1 MSSLERVAELIKQ
14 NKITEVECLFPTIN
28 ATLRGKVMRAHDFAD
43 GKELRIAR
51 AVILQT
57 INGEYCDEHVIGA
70 TDNDTILKPDYSTFK
85 ILPWQPQ
92 RAWVLHD
99 CMNFDGSPSE
109 HAPRNVLKKVLAQY
123 EILGLKPV
131 VAPEIEFYLFK
142 RDGQEAAGFTP
153 PSMRGGSIELERQMG
168 YSLNSTAEMRDF
180 WQALQAAFDALEIR
194 TDTWLHEMAPNQ
206 FEINLLHGDA
216 LKLADDVVLFKHTLR
231 EIAAQHGLNAVF
243 MAKPLADYD
252 GSSMHLHQSI
262 VDAKG
267 QNIFSDATSEN
278 MGKATPN
285 FYAYIAGLQNY
296 MADLMPFMAPY
307 FNSWRRY
314 APGTQAPV
322 NLQWGHD
329 NRTIGLRVPHSNA
342 AARRVENRFAGS
354 DANPYLVMA
363 ASLAC
368 GLRGMQEKLTPTTP
382 VDDKDGYEFPR
393 EIAIG
398 LESAITQLK
407 QSKHAREIFGD
418 AFIDA
423 FCNVKEIEL
432 AHFMYEVS
440 SWDRRYLAL
449 QV

>member
-1 MSSLERVAELIKQ
+1 MSSLNKIAALIKT
-14 NKITEVECLFPTIN
+14 NKISEVECVFPTIN
-28 ATLRGKVMRAHDFAD
+28 ATMRGKLMRGHDFAE

-57 INGEYCDEHVIGA
+57 INGEYCDDHVIGA
-70 TDNDTILKPDYSTFK
+70 TDNDTILKPDYETYK
-85 ILPWQPQ
+85 QLPWAKN
-92 RAWVLHD
+92 RAWVIHD
-99 CMNFDGSPSE
+99 CMNFDGTPSE

-123 EILGLKPV
+123 KALGLQPV

-142 RDGQEAAGFTP
+142 RDGQEATAFNSP
-153 PSMRGGSIELERQMG
+153 NMRGGGAELERQMG
-168 YSLNSTAEMRDF
+168 YSVNSADELRDF
-180 WQALQAAFDALEIR
+180 WAQLQAAYDVLDIR

-206 FEINLLHGDA
+206 FEINLLHGDP

-231 EIAAQHGLNAVF
+231 EIAAQHGLLAVF

-252 GSSMHLHQSI
+252 GSSMHIHQSI

-267 QNIFSDATSEN
+267 SNIFSDAK
-278 MGKATPN
+278 GAATPA
-285 FYAYIAGLQNY
+285 FHAYIAGLQKY
-296 MADLMPFMAPY
+296 LADLMPLMAPY

-322 NLQWGHD
+322 NMQWGHD

-354 DANPYLVMA
+354 DANPYLA
-363 ASLAC
+363 ITATLAC
-368 GLRGMQEKLTPTTP
+368 GLRGMQEKLSPSAP
-382 VDDKDGYEFPR
+382 VDDRDGYTFPR

-398 LESAITQLK
+398 LESALVQLK
-407 QSKHAREIFGD
+407 NSKHAREMFGD
-418 AFIDA
+418 FFIDA
-423 FCNVKEIEL
+423 FTNVKEIEL

-440 SWDRRYLAL
+440 SWDRRYLGP

>member
-1 MSSLERVAELIKQ
+1 MSSLKNAADLIKKH
-14 NKITEVECLFPTIN
+14 KISEVECVFPSIN
-28 ATLRGKVMRAHDFAD
+28 ATLRGKVMRGNDFAE

-70 TDNDTILKPDYSTFK
+70 IDNDTILKPDYSTFK
-85 ILPWQPQ
+85 HLPWAEN
-92 RAWVLHD
+92 RGWVLHD
-99 CMNFDGSPSE
+99 CMNFDGTPSE
-109 HAPRNVLKKVLAQY
+109 HAPRNVLKSVLAQY
-123 EILGLKPV
+123 QALGLQPV

-142 RDGQEAAGFTP
+142 RDGQEATCFTP
-153 PSMRGGSIELERQMG
+153 PSMRGGGIELERQMG
-168 YSLNSTAEMRDF
+168 YSLNATAEMRDF
-180 WQALQAAFDALEIR
+180 WTQLQTAFDALEIR

-206 FEINLLHGDA
+206 FELNLLHGDA

-231 EIAAQHGLNAVF
+231 EIAAQHGLSAVF

-252 GSSMHLHQSI
+252 GSSMHIHQSI

-267 QNIFSDATSEN
+267 NNIFSDAKGS
-278 MGKATPN
+278 ATPA
-285 FYAYIAGLQNY
+285 FHAYIAGLQKY
-296 MADLMPFMAPY
+296 MADLMPLMAPY

-322 NLQWGHD
+322 NMQWGHD

-354 DANPYLVMA
+354 DANPYLAIA
-363 ASLAC
+363 ATLAC
-368 GLRGMQEKLTPTTP
+368 GLRGMQEKLTPTAP
-382 VDDKDGYEFPR
+382 VDDSDGYTFPR
-393 EIAIG
+393 QIAIG
-398 LESAITQLK
+398 LESAIVQLK
-407 QSKHAREIFGD
+407 NSSHAREMFGD
-418 AFIDA
+418 AFIEA

-440 SWDRRYLAL
+440 SWDRRYLGP

>member
-1 MSSLERVAELIKQ
+1 MSSLKHVAELIKK
-14 NKITEVECLFPTIN
+14 NKVTEVECLFPTIN
-28 ATLRGKVMRAHDFAD
+28 ATLRGKIMRANDFAD

-57 INGEYCDEHVIGA
+57 INGEYCEEHVIGA

-109 HAPRNVLKKVLAQY
+109 HAPRNVLKKMLAQY
-123 EILGLKPV
+123 QALGLQPV

-142 RDGQEAAGFTP
+142 RDGQEATGFTP
-153 PSMRGGSIELERQMG
+153 PIMRGGSVELERQMG
-168 YSLNSTAEMRDF
+168 YSLNSTTEMRDF
-180 WQALQAAFDALEIR
+180 WQALQNAFDALEIR

-206 FEINLLHGDA
+206 FEINLQHGDA

-231 EIAAQHGLNAVF
+231 EIAAQYGLNAVF

-262 VDAKG
+262 IDAKG
-267 QNIFSDATSEN
+267 HNIFSNEQ
-278 MGKATPN
+278 GEATPD
-285 FYAYIAGLQNY
+285 FYAYIAGLQSY

-329 NRTIGLRVPHSNA
+329 NRTIGLRVPHSGA

-354 DANPYLVMA
+354 DANPYLAMA

-368 GLRGMQEKLTPTTP
+368 GLRGMQEKLIPTAP
-382 VDDKDGYEFPR
+382 IDDRDGYEFPR
-393 EIAIG
+393 QIAIG

-407 QSKHAREIFGD
+407 QSKTAHELFGD
-418 AFIDA
+418 NFIKAFI
-423 FCNVKEIEL
+423 NVKEIEL

>member
-1 MSSLERVAELIKQ
+1 MHALNQVTEIIK
-14 NKITEVECLFPTIN
+14 KHAITEVECVFPTIN
-28 ATLRGKVMRAHDFAD
+28 ATLRGKLMRGADFAN

-99 CMNFDGSPSE
+99 CMNFDGTASV

-123 EILGLKPV
+123 ATLGLKPV

-142 RDGQEAAGFTP
+142 RDGQEATGFTP
-153 PSMRGGSIELERQMG
+153 PTMRGGGIELERQMG

-180 WQALQAAFDALEIR
+180 WQQLQVAFDALEIH

-206 FEINLLHGDA
+206 FELNLLHGDA

-243 MAKPLADYD
+243 MAKPLANYD
-252 GSSMHLHQSI
+252 GSSMHLHQSV
-262 VDAKG
+262 VDTQG
-267 QNIFSDATSEN
+267 NNIFSDKQGEAT
-278 MGKATPN
+278 AD
-285 FYAYIAGLQNY
+285 FYAYIAGLQTY

-314 APGTQAPV
+314 ARGTQAPI
-322 NLQWGHD
+322 NLQWGND
-329 NRTIGLRVPHSNA
+329 NRTIGLRVPHANA
-342 AARRVENRFAGS
+342 AARRIENRFAGS

-368 GLRGMQEKLTPTTP
+368 GLRGMQEKLNPTPP
-382 VDDKDGYEFPR
+382 VDDKNGYEFPR
-393 EIAIG
+393 QIAIG
-398 LESAITQLK
+398 LETAITQLK
-407 QSKHAREIFGD
+407 QSKSARELLGD
-418 AFIDA
+418 SFIDA
-423 FCNVKEIEL
+423 FINVKEIEL

-440 SWDRRYLAL
+440 NWDRRYLAL

>member
-1 MSSLERVAELIKQ
+1 MSTLKHVAEIIKKH
-14 NKITEVECLFPTIN
+14 NITEVECVFPTIN
-28 ATLRGKVMRAHDFAD
+28 ATLRGKVMRGADFSN

-85 ILPWQPQ
+85 QLPWQPQ

-99 CMNFDGSPSE
+99 CMNFDGSPSA
-109 HAPRNVLKKVLAQY
+109 HAPRNVLKNILAQY
-123 EILGLKPV
+123 ETLGLTPV

-142 RDGQEAAGFTP
+142 RDGQEATGFTQP
-153 PSMRGGSIELERQMG
+153 TMRGGSIEQERQMA
-168 YSLNSTAEMRDF
+168 YSLNATADMRDF
-180 WQALQAAFDALEIR
+180 WQALQAAFDTLEIR

-231 EIAAQHGLNAVF
+231 EIAAQYGLNAVF
-243 MAKPLADYD
+243 MAKPLANYD

-262 VDAKG
+262 VDKQG
-267 QNIFSDATSEN
+267 NNLFSDQNGA
-278 MGKATPN
+278 ATPN
-285 FYAYIAGLQNY
+285 FYSYIAGLQAY

-314 APGTQAPV
+314 ARGTQAPI

-329 NRTIGLRVPHSNA
+329 NRTIGLRVPHANA

-354 DANPYLVMA
+354 DANPYLAIA
-363 ASLAC
+363 ATLAC
-368 GLRGMQEKLTPTTP
+368 GLRGMQEKLQPTAP
-382 VDDKDGYEFPR
+382 NDDKDGYDYPR
-393 EIAIG
+393 QIAIG
-398 LESAITQLK
+398 LESALTQLK
-407 QSKHAREIFGD
+407 QSQHARTLFGD
-418 AFIDA
+418 AFIEA
-423 FCNVKEIEL
+423 FINVKEIEL
-432 AHFMYEVS
+432 AHFMFEVS

>member
-1 MSSLERVAELIKQ
+1 MSNLKQVAGLIKT
-14 NKITEVECLFPTIN
+14 NKISEVECVFPTIN
-28 ATLRGKVMRAHDFAD
+28 ATLRGKVMRGHDFAE

-85 ILPWQPQ
+85 QLPWAEN
-92 RAWVLHD
+92 RAWVIHD
-99 CMNFDGSPSE
+99 CMNFDGTPSE

-123 EILGLKPV
+123 KALGLQAV

-142 RDGQEAAGFTP
+142 RDGQEATGFTAP
-153 PSMRGGSIELERQMG
+153 NMRGGSAELERQMG
-168 YSLNSTAEMRDF
+168 YSLNATAEMRDF
-180 WQALQAAFDALEIR
+180 WTQLQDTFDALEIR

-206 FEINLLHGDA
+206 FELNLLHGDP
-216 LKLADDVVLFKHTLR
+216 LKLADDVMLFKHTLR
-231 EIAAQHGLNAVF
+231 EIAAQHGFSAVF

-262 VDAKG
+262 IDANG
-267 QNIFSDATSEN
+267 NNIFSDKDEQ
-278 MGKATPN
+278 ATPA
-285 FYAYIAGLQNY
+285 FYAYIAGLQQY
-296 MADLMPFMAPY
+296 MADLMPLMAPY

-354 DANPYLVMA
+354 DANPYLAMA
-363 ASLAC
+363 VSLAC
-368 GLRGMQEKLTPTTP
+368 GLRGMQQNLTPTP
-382 VDDKDGYEFPR
+382 PIDDRDGYEFPR

-398 LESAITQLK
+398 LESAIVQLK

-418 AFIDA
+418 LFIDA

-432 AHFMYEVS
+432 AHFMFEVS
-440 SWDRRYLAL
+440 SWDRRYLGHQA
-449 QV
+449 

>member
-1 MSSLERVAELIKQ
+1 MSSLKKVAELI
-14 NKITEVECLFPTIN
+14 NKHQVTEVECVFPTIN
-28 ATLRGKVMRAHDFAD
+28 ATLRGKIMRGDNFAN

-51 AVILQT
+51 AVILQS

-70 TDNDTILKPDYSTFK
+70 TDNDTILQPDYNTFK
-85 ILPWQPQ
+85 LLPWLPQ

-99 CMNFDGSPSE
+99 CMNFDGSPSA
-109 HAPRNVLKKVLAQY
+109 HAPRNVLKQVLAQY
-123 EILGLKPV
+123 SALGLKAV

-142 RDGQEAAGFTP
+142 RDGQEASGFTP
-153 PSMRGGSIELERQMG
+153 PNIRGGGVELERQMG

-180 WQALQAAFDALEIR
+180 WQSLQAAFDALNIQ

-231 EIAAQHGLNAVF
+231 EIAAQHGLSAVF

-262 VDAKG
+262 VDEKG
-267 QNIFSDATSEN
+267 HNIFSNKKGE
-278 MGKATPN
+278 ATPE
-285 FYAYIAGLQNY
+285 FYAYIAGLQDY

-329 NRTIGLRVPHSNA
+329 NRTIGLRVPQSNA

-354 DANPYLVMA
+354 DANPYLAMA
-363 ASLAC
+363 VTLAC
-368 GLRGMQEKLTPTTP
+368 GLRGMQEKLTPTAP
-382 VDDKDGYEFPR
+382 IDDRDGYEFPR

-407 QSKHAREIFGD
+407 QSKSARELFGD

-423 FCNVKEIEL
+423 FINVKEIEL

-440 SWDRRYLAL
+440 NWDRRYLAT

>member
-1 MSSLERVAELIKQ
+1 MSSLKQVAELIKK
-14 NKITEVECLFPTIN
+14 NNISEVECVFPTIN
-28 ATLRGKVMRAHDFAD
+28 ATLRGKVMRGHDFAK
-43 GKELRIAR
+43 GNELRIAR

-70 TDNDTILKPDYSTFK
+70 TDNDTVLKPDYSTFK
-85 ILPWQPQ
+85 LLPWHKS

-99 CMNFDGSPSE
+99 CMNFDGTPSE
-109 HAPRNVLKKVLAQY
+109 HAPRNVLKNILAQY
-123 EILGLKPV
+123 QALGLKPV

-142 RDGQEAAGFTP
+142 RDGLEATEFTSP
-153 PSMRGGSIELERQMG
+153 GMRGGGVELERQMG

-180 WQALQAAFDALEIR
+180 WTQLQAAFDALEIR

-206 FEINLLHGDA
+206 FELNLLHGNP
-216 LKLADDVVLFKHTLR
+216 LKLADDVVLFKYTLR

-262 VDAKG
+262 VDNKG
-267 QNIFSDATSEN
+267 NNIFSEN
-278 MGKATPN
+278 MGKNKDEATPA
-285 FYAYIAGLQNY
+285 FYAYIAGLQHY
-296 MADLMPFMAPY
+296 MADLMPLMAPY
-307 FNSWRRY
+307 VNSWRRY

-342 AARRVENRFAGS
+342 AGRRVENRFAGS
-354 DANPYLVMA
+354 DANPYLAMA
-363 ASLAC
+363 VSLAC
-368 GLRGMQEKLTPTTP
+368 GLRGMQEKLTPTAP
-382 VDDKDGYEFPR
+382 INDKDGYHYPR

-398 LESAITQLK
+398 MESAIAKLN

-418 AFIDA
+418 AFIEA

-432 AHFMYEVS
+432 AHFMHEVS
-440 SWDRRYLAL
+440 SWDRRYLAH
-449 QV
+449 QA

>member
-1 MSSLERVAELIKQ
+1 MSSLKNAADLIKKH
-14 NKITEVECLFPTIN
+14 KISEVECVFPTIN
-28 ATLRGKVMRAHDFAD
+28 ATLRGKVMRGNDFAE

-70 TDNDTILKPDYSTFK
+70 IDNDTILKPDYSTFK
-85 ILPWQPQ
+85 HLPWAEN
-92 RAWVLHD
+92 RGWVLHD
-99 CMNFDGSPSE
+99 CMNFDGTPSE
-109 HAPRNVLKKVLAQY
+109 HAPRNVLKSVLAQY
-123 EILGLKPV
+123 QALGLQPV

-142 RDGQEAAGFTP
+142 RDGQEATGFTP
-153 PSMRGGSIELERQMG
+153 PSMRGGGIELERQMG
-168 YSLNSTAEMRDF
+168 YSLNATAEMRDF
-180 WQALQAAFDALEIR
+180 WTQLQTAFDALEIR

-206 FEINLLHGDA
+206 FELNLLHGDA

-231 EIAAQHGLNAVF
+231 EIAAQHGLSAVF

-252 GSSMHLHQSI
+252 GSSMHIHQSI

-267 QNIFSDATSEN
+267 NNIFSEAKGS
-278 MGKATPN
+278 ATPA
-285 FYAYIAGLQNY
+285 FHAYIAGLQQY
-296 MADLMPFMAPY
+296 MADLMPLMAPY

-322 NLQWGHD
+322 NMQWGHD

-354 DANPYLVMA
+354 DANPYLAIA
-363 ASLAC
+363 ATLAC
-368 GLRGMQEKLTPTTP
+368 GLRGMQEKLTPTAP
-382 VDDKDGYEFPR
+382 VDDSDGYTFPR
-393 EIAIG
+393 QIAIG
-398 LESAITQLK
+398 LESAIVQLK
-407 QSKHAREIFGD
+407 NSSHAREMFGD
-418 AFIDA
+418 AFIEA

-440 SWDRRYLAL
+440 SWDRRYLGP

>member
-1 MSSLERVAELIKQ
+1 MSSLKKVAELIKAQ
-14 NKITEVECLFPTIN
+14 KISEIECVFPTIN
-28 ATLRGKVMRAHDFAD
+28 AVLRGKIMRGNDFAE

-70 TDNDTILKPDYSTFK
+70 TDNDTILKPDYNTFK
-85 ILPWQPQ
+85 QLPWEVK
-92 RAWVLHD
+92 RGWVIHD
-99 CMNFDGSPSE
+99 CMNFDGTPSE
-109 HAPRNVLKKVLAQY
+109 HAPRNLLKKVLAQY
-123 EILGLKPV
+123 EKLALKPV

-142 RDGQEAAGFTP
+142 RDGLEATGFNS
-153 PSMRGGSIELERQMG
+153 PSMRGGGVELERQMG
-168 YSLNSTAEMRDF
+168 YSLNSTSEFKDF
-180 WQALQAAFDALEIR
+180 WQSLQAAFDALEIR

-216 LKLADDVVLFKHTLR
+216 LKLADDVVLFKYTLR
-231 EIAAQHGLNAVF
+231 EIAAKHGLSAVF

-252 GSSMHLHQSI
+252 GSSMHIHQSI
-262 VDAKG
+262 VNKKG
-267 QNIFSDATSEN
+267 SNIFSDAKGN
-278 MGKATPN
+278 ATPA
-285 FYAYIAGLQNY
+285 FHAYIAGLQKY
-296 MADLMPFMAPY
+296 MADLMPLMAPY

-322 NLQWGHD
+322 NMQWGHD

-354 DANPYLVMA
+354 DANPYLAIA
-363 ASLAC
+363 ATLAC
-368 GLRGMQEKLTPTTP
+368 GLRGMQEKLTPTAP
-382 VDDKDGYEFPR
+382 VDDRDGYTFPR

-398 LESAITQLK
+398 LESAIVQLK
-407 QSKHAREIFGD
+407 NSAQARKIFGD
-418 AFIDA
+418 VFIEA

-440 SWDRRYLAL
+440 SWDRRYLGP

>member
-1 MSSLERVAELIKQ
+1 MSSLKKVAELIKQ
-14 NKITEVECLFPTIN
+14 HQITEVECVFPTIN
-28 ATLRGKVMRAHDFAD
+28 GTLRGKVMRGLDFAN

-57 INGEYCDEHVIGA
+57 INGEYCDEHIIGA
-70 TDNDTILKPDYSTFK
+70 TDNDTILRPDYSTFK
-85 ILPWQPQ
+85 VLPWQPK

-99 CMNFDGSPSE
+99 CMNFDGTPST
-109 HAPRNVLKKVLAQY
+109 HAPRNLLKQVLAQFNA
-123 EILGLKPV
+123 LGLQPI

-142 RDGQEAAGFTP
+142 RDGQEALGFTP
-153 PSMRGGSIELERQMG
+153 PNQHGGGIELERQMG

-180 WQALQAAFDALEIR
+180 WQSLQASFDALEIQ

-206 FEINLLHGDA
+206 FEINLMHGNA
-216 LKLADDVVLFKHTLR
+216 LKLADDVVLFKDTLR

-267 QNIFSDATSEN
+267 NNIFSDHKGEVSAD
-278 MGKATPN
+278 
-285 FYAYIAGLQNY
+285 FYAYIAGLQHY
-296 MADLMPFMAPY
+296 MADLMPLMAPY

-314 APGTQAPV
+314 ARGTQAPI

-329 NRTIGLRVPHSNA
+329 NRTIGLRVPHANP
-342 AARRVENRFAGS
+342 AARRIENRFAGS
-354 DANPYLVMA
+354 DANPYLAMA

-368 GLRGMQEKLTPTTP
+368 GLRGMQEKLTPTEP
-382 VDDKDGYEFPR
+382 INDRDGYEFPR
-393 EIAIG
+393 QIAIG
-398 LESAITQLK
+398 LESAIVQLK
-407 QSKHAREIFGD
+407 QSQAARAILGD
-418 AFIDA
+418 EFINAFI
-423 FCNVKEIEL
+423 NVKEIEL

>member
-1 MSSLERVAELIKQ
+1 MSNLKQVAGLIKT
-14 NKITEVECLFPTIN
+14 NKISEVECVFPTIN
-28 ATLRGKVMRAHDFAD
+28 ATLRGKVMRGHDFAE

-85 ILPWQPQ
+85 QLPWAEN
-92 RAWVLHD
+92 RAWVIHD
-99 CMNFDGSPSE
+99 CMNFDGTPSD
-109 HAPRNVLKKVLAQY
+109 HAPRNVLKKVLAHY
-123 EILGLKPV
+123 SALGLKPV

-142 RDGQEAAGFTP
+142 RDGLEATGFTSP
-153 PSMRGGSIELERQMG
+153 NMRGGGIELERQSG
-168 YSLNSTAEMRDF
+168 YSLNSTAELSDF
-180 WQALQAAFDALEIR
+180 WQALQAAYDALDIR

-206 FEINLLHGDA
+206 FEINLLHGDP

-231 EIAAQHGLNAVF
+231 EIAAQHGLLAVF

-252 GSSMHLHQSI
+252 GSSMHIHQSI
-262 VDAKG
+262 VDASG
-267 QNIFSDATSEN
+267 HNIFSDN
-278 MGKATPN
+278 KGNATPA
-285 FYAYIAGLQNY
+285 FHAYIAGLQHY
-296 MADLMPFMAPY
+296 MADLMPLMAPY

-322 NLQWGHD
+322 NMQWGHD

-354 DANPYLVMA
+354 DANPYLAIA
-363 ASLAC
+363 ATLAC
-368 GLRGMQEKLTPTTP
+368 GLRGMQEKLSPSAP
-382 VDDKDGYEFPR
+382 VDDTDGYTFPR

-398 LESAITQLK
+398 LESALVQLK
-407 QSKHAREIFGD
+407 NSKHAREMFGD
-418 AFIDA
+418 FFIDA
-423 FCNVKEIEL
+423 FINVKEIEL
-432 AHFMYEVS
+432 AHFMFEVC
-440 SWDRRYLAL
+440 SWDRRYLGP

>member
-1 MSSLERVAELIKQ
+1 MTSLKQVAEIIKKQ
-14 NKITEVECLFPTIN
+14 GISEVECVFPTIN
-28 ATLRGKVMRAHDFAD
+28 ATLRGKIMRGSDFAE

-57 INGEYCDEHVIGA
+57 INGEYCDEQVIGA

-85 ILPWQPQ
+85 QLPWAKN
-92 RAWVLHD
+92 RGWVLHD
-99 CMNFDGSPSE
+99 CMNFDGTPSD
-109 HAPRNVLKKVLAQY
+109 HAPRHVLKNVLAQY
-123 EILGLKPV
+123 EKLGLKPV

-142 RDGQEAAGFTP
+142 RDGQEATGFNAP
-153 PSMRGGSIELERQMG
+153 AMRGGGVELERQMG
-168 YSLNSTAEMRDF
+168 YSLNATAEMRDF
-180 WQALQAAFDALEIR
+180 WQALQTAFDALEIR

-216 LKLADDVVLFKHTLR
+216 LKLADDVVLFKYSLR

-252 GSSMHLHQSI
+252 GSSMHIHQSI
-262 VDAKG
+262 VDTKG
-267 QNIFSDATSEN
+267 SNIFSDAK
-278 MGKATPN
+278 GAAAPA
-285 FYAYIAGLQNY
+285 FHAYIAGLQQY
-296 MADLMPFMAPY
+296 LADLMPLMAPY

-329 NRTIGLRVPHSNA
+329 NRTIGLRVPHCNA

-363 ASLAC
+363 ASLSC
-368 GLRGMQEKLTPTTP
+368 GLRGVQEKLKPTAP
-382 VDDKDGYEFPR
+382 IDDKDGYAFPR

-398 LESAITQLK
+398 LESALVQLK
-407 QSKHAREIFGD
+407 NSQQAREMFGN

>member
-1 MSSLERVAELIKQ
+1 MSSLKKVASEIQ
-14 NKITEVECLFPTIN
+14 THKISEVECVFPTIN
-28 ATLRGKVMRAHDFAD
+28 ATLRGKVMRSIDFAE

-70 TDNDTILKPDYSTFK
+70 TDNDTILKPDYTTFK
-85 ILPWQPQ
+85 QLPW
-92 RAWVLHD
+92 AKNCGWVLHD
-99 CMNFDGSPSE
+99 CMNFDGTPSE
-109 HAPRNVLKKVLAQY
+109 HAPRNVLKKVIAQY
-123 EILGLKPV
+123 DALGLKPV

-142 RDGQEAAGFTP
+142 RDGQEATGFTSP
-153 PSMRGGSIELERQMG
+153 GMRGGGIELERQMG
-168 YSLNSTAEMRDF
+168 YSLNSTSEFKDF
-180 WQALQAAFDALEIR
+180 WQALQTAYDVLDIR

-206 FEINLLHGDA
+206 FEINLLHGDP
-216 LKLADDVVLFKHTLR
+216 LKLADDVVLFKYTLR
-231 EIAAQHGLNAVF
+231 EIAAQHGLLAVF

-252 GSSMHLHQSI
+252 GSSMHIHQSI
-262 VDAKG
+262 VDSKG
-267 QNIFSDATSEN
+267 SNIFSDNNGAATS
-278 MGKATPN
+278 A
-285 FYAYIAGLQNY
+285 FHAYIAGLQHY
-296 MADLMPFMAPY
+296 MADLMPLMAPY

-322 NLQWGHD
+322 NMQWGHD

-354 DANPYLVMA
+354 DANPYLAIA
-363 ASLAC
+363 ATLAC
-368 GLRGMQEKLTPTTP
+368 GLRGMQEKLTPTAP
-382 VDDKDGYEFPR
+382 VDDSDGYTFPR

-398 LESAITQLK
+398 LESAIVQLK
-407 QSKHAREIFGD
+407 HSKHAREIFGD
-418 AFIDA
+418 AFIEA

-440 SWDRRYLAL
+440 SWDRRYLGP

>member
-1 MSSLERVAELIKQ
+1 M
-14 NKITEVECLFPTIN
+14 
-28 ATLRGKVMRAHDFAD
+28 RGSDFSD

-57 INGEYCDEHVIGA
+57 INGEYCDEDVIGA
-70 TDNDTILKPDYSTFK
+70 TDNDTILKPDYSSIK
-85 ILPWQPQ
+85 ILPWYPK

-99 CMNFDGSPSE
+99 CMNFDGTPSE
-109 HAPRNVLKKVLAQY
+109 HAPRNVLKKVIAQY
-123 EILGLKPV
+123 QALGLRPV
-131 VAPEIEFYLFK
+131 AAPEIEFYLFK
-142 RDGQEAAGFTP
+142 SDGHEATGFTP
-153 PSMRGGSIELERQMG
+153 LTTRGGNIELERQMA
-168 YSLNSTAEMRDF
+168 YSLNSTTELRDF
-180 WQALQAAFDALEIR
+180 WQALQSVFDALEIQ

-206 FEINLLHGDA
+206 FEINLLHGDP

-231 EIAAQHGLNAVF
+231 EIATQHGLNAVF
-243 MAKPLADYD
+243 MAKPLSDYD

-267 QNIFSDATSEN
+267 NNIFSDKNGEV
-278 MGKATPN
+278 TPD

-314 APGTQAPV
+314 ARGTQAPI

-329 NRTIGLRVPHSNA
+329 NRTIGLRVPHANP

-354 DANPYLVMA
+354 DANPYLAMA

-368 GLRGMQEKLTPTTP
+368 GLRGMQERLKPTPP

-393 EIAIG
+393 QIAIG
-398 LESAITQLK
+398 LESALTQLN
-407 QSKHAREIFGD
+407 QSKNAREMFGND
-418 AFIDA
+418 FIDA
-423 FCNVKEIEL
+423 FINVKEIEL
-432 AHFMYEVS
+432 AHFMFEVS
-440 SWDRRYLAL
+440 SWDRRYLAS

>member
-1 MSSLERVAELIKQ
+1 MSSLKQVAELIKK

-28 ATLRGKVMRAHDFAD
+28 ATLRGKVMRGQDFAD

-70 TDNDTILKPDYSTFK
+70 TDNDTILKPDYGTFK

-99 CMNFDGSPSE
+99 CINFDGSPSE

-123 EILGLKPV
+123 QALGLQPV
-131 VAPEIEFYLFK
+131 IAPEIEFYLFK
-142 RDGQEAAGFTP
+142 RDGQEATGFTP
-153 PSMRGGSIELERQMG
+153 PSVRGGSIELERQMG

-180 WQALQAAFDALEIR
+180 WQALQAAFDALEIH

-262 VDAKG
+262 IDAKG
-267 QNIFSDATSEN
+267 KNIFSDKKGE
-278 MGKATPN
+278 ATPE

-296 MADLMPFMAPY
+296 MADLMPLMAPY

-329 NRTIGLRVPHSNA
+329 NRTIGIRVPHSGA

-354 DANPYLVMA
+354 DANPYLAMA
-363 ASLAC
+363 VSLTC
-368 GLRGMQEKLTPTTP
+368 GLRGMQEKLKPSAP
-382 VDDKDGYEFPR
+382 IDDKDGYEFPR
-393 EIAIG
+393 QIAIG

-407 QSKHAREIFGD
+407 QSKTARELFGD
-418 AFIDA
+418 DFINAFI
-423 FCNVKEIEL
+423 NVKEIEL

>member
-1 MSSLERVAELIKQ
+1 MSSLNKVAALIKA
-14 NKITEVECLFPTIN
+14 NKISEIECVFPTIN
-28 ATLRGKVMRAHDFAD
+28 ATLRGKLMRGHDFAE

-70 TDNDTILKPDYSTFK
+70 TDNDTILKPDYATYK
-85 ILPWQPQ
+85 QLPWQKN
-92 RAWVLHD
+92 RAWVIHD
-99 CMNFDGSPSE
+99 CMNFDGTPSE
-109 HAPRNVLKKVLAQY
+109 HAPRNVLKSVLAQY
-123 EILGLKPV
+123 KALGLQPV

-142 RDGQEAAGFTP
+142 CDGQEATGFTP
-153 PSMRGGSIELERQMG
+153 PSKRGGGVELERQMG
-168 YSLNSTAEMRDF
+168 YSINSNDELRDF
-180 WQALQAAFDALEIR
+180 WQALQTAYDALDIR

-206 FEINLLHGDA
+206 FEINLLHGDP

-231 EIAAQHGLNAVF
+231 EIAAQHGLLAVF

-252 GSSMHLHQSI
+252 GSSMHIHQSI

-267 QNIFSDATSEN
+267 SNIFSDAK
-278 MGKATPN
+278 GVATPA
-285 FYAYIAGLQNY
+285 FHAYIAGLQKY
-296 MADLMPFMAPY
+296 LADLMPLMAPY

-322 NLQWGHD
+322 NMQWGHD

-354 DANPYLVMA
+354 DANPYLAIA
-363 ASLAC
+363 ATLAS
-368 GLRGMQEKLTPTTP
+368 GLRGMQEKLTPSAP
-382 VDDKDGYEFPR
+382 VDDCDGYTFPR

-398 LESAITQLK
+398 LESALVQLK
-407 QSKHAREIFGD
+407 NSKHAREMFGD

-423 FCNVKEIEL
+423 FTNVKEIEL

-440 SWDRRYLAL
+440 SWDRRYLGP

>member
-1 MSSLERVAELIKQ
+1 MTSLKQVADLIKK
-14 NKITEVECLFPTIN
+14 NKITEVECVFPTIN
-28 ATLRGKVMRAHDFAD
+28 ATLRGKVMRAKDFAA

-57 INGEYCDEHVIGA
+57 INGEYCDEDVIGA

-123 EILGLKPV
+123 QALGLQSV

-142 RDGQEAAGFTP
+142 RDGQEATGFTSP
-153 PSMRGGSIELERQMG
+153 AMRGGGIELERQMG

-180 WQALQAAFDALEIR
+180 WQTLQTAFDALEIQ

-206 FEINLLHGDA
+206 FEINLMHGDA

-262 VDAKG
+262 VDTKG
-267 QNIFSDATSEN
+267 NNIFSDEKGNATSE
-278 MGKATPN
+278 

-296 MADLMPFMAPY
+296 MADLMPLMAPY

-314 APGTQAPV
+314 AAGTQAPV

-329 NRTIGLRVPHSNA
+329 NRTIGLRVPHSSA

-354 DANPYLVMA
+354 DANPYLAMA
-363 ASLAC
+363 TSLAC
-368 GLRGMQEKLTPTTP
+368 GLRGMQEKLKPTPP
-382 VDDKDGYEFPR
+382 IDDRDGYEFPR
-393 EIAIG
+393 QIAIG

-407 QSKHAREIFGD
+407 QSKSARGMFGD
-418 AFIDA
+418 AFIHA
-423 FCNVKEIEL
+423 FINVKEIEL